1 MEALEG
7 YLEGPEG
14 SKEETSKVV
23 ALLLEVL
30 LRYLPRSQSLRPPKC
45 FCRTVASD
53 SFWGTCNRCAPR
65 SLLTP
70 LLST

>member
-30 LRYLPRSQSLRPPKC
+30 LIYLQRLQSLRPPE
-45 FCRTVASD
+45 V
-53 SFWGTCNRCAPR
+53 
-65 SLLTP
+65 LLTP
-70 LLST
+70 VLSTSLCSRRFVPGV